1 MRGLEGYREVMEMSK
16 QLCHS
21 FRPAPRPV
29 KRLPPVLMRLSCSI
43 SPSLDAHYSALLVP
57 SSSYSHSITLC
68 FTSSASL
75 AGCNRICV
83 NSGKHSPCLMIKDK
97 TSDWP
102 IDIAFLIDS
111 IGRQKELR

>member
-1 MRGLEGYREVMEMSK
+1 MRCQNSFVTALDQLLGEEAPSSIDEV
-16 QLCHS
+16 
-21 FRPAPRPV
+21 
-29 KRLPPVLMRLSCSI
+29 VLFNQPLTGCSLLGIISTVFIILSLYNTVFHI
-43 SPSLDAHYSALLVP
+43 LGFTAWLDA
-57 SSSYSHSITLC
+57 
-68 FTSSASL
+68 
-75 AGCNRICV
+75 V